1 MAFNPTTDQLI
12 IKEVKQI
19 FTSFLEQNKQRK
31 TPERFM
37 ILVEIYHWEGH
48 FDAEE
53 LYLKMKANNYNVS
66 RATVYNTLDLLVNCD
81 LVTKH
86 QFGKNHAQYEKS
98 YGYRQHDH
106 MICLDCG
113 VVKEFCDPRL
123 QQVKDTAGE
132 IFNFDVK
139 NHALTLYGNC
149 KDENCEGK
157 KN

>member
-1 MAFNPTTDQLI
+1 MKLKIPADKQL

-19 FTSFLEQNKQRK
+19 FTAFLIENKQRK

-37 ILVEIYHWEGH
+37 ILEEIYNWTGH

-66 RATVYNTLDLLVNCD
+66 RATVYNTLDLLVTSD

-98 YGYRQHDH
+98 YGFRQHDH
-106 MICLDCG
+106 MICLNCG
-113 VVKEFCDPRL
+113 KVTEFCDPRL
-123 QQVKDTAGE
+123 QQVKDTASE
-132 IFNFDVK
+132 LFNFEVK
-139 NHALTLYGNC
+139 NHALTLYGIC
-149 KDENCEGK
+149 KDEFCKEK
-157 KN
+157 

>member
-53 LYLKMKANNYNVS
+53 LYLKMKA
-66 RATVYNTLDLLVNCD
+66 TIT
-81 LVTKH
+81 
-86 QFGKNHAQYEKS
+86 
-98 YGYRQHDH
+98 
-106 MICLDCG
+106 M
-113 VVKEFCDPRL
+113 
-123 QQVKDTAGE
+123 
-132 IFNFDVK
+132 
-139 NHALTLYGNC
+139 
-149 KDENCEGK
+149 
-157 KN
+157 